1 MWFRRAAG
9 GFLAVSFLVF
19 ALMAGLARLAP
30 PHHGAVPDALEEQ
43 WRPDLAQVRSVD
55 AAMRILP
62 SYVERQHG
70 SREARIAA
78 GIDQFVRDRF
88 FHDTSLLSWRENW
101 LAVAAGEYWINL
113 RVPVQPDA
121 ILHHRRAIC
130 SQQAI
135 VFMEMLRRAG
145 LHYAAVGMSW
155 PSRDPASGGHFAV
168 AAKVDGRWMYFDSDQ
183 EPPVESVPFDRV
195 RDGSALQRL
204 YGSKPALLE
213 GMRYAVAHGQIR
225 LLHVDGFAAPRGGL
239 FQEMTAWLSAWGWA
253 LLGLLALACFAPE
266 LRPRRRA
273 RLGWEPVPA
282 E

>member
-1 MWFRRAAG
+1 MWLRRAAG
-9 GFLAVSFLVF
+9 GFLAVTFLVF

-30 PHHGAVPDALEEQ
+30 AHHGLVPDALEEQ

-70 SREARIAA
+70 SREAKIAA

-145 LHYAAVGMSW
+145 LHYAAVGMRW
-155 PSRDPASGGHFAV
+155 PSSDPASTGHFAV

-183 EPPVESVPFDRV
+183 EPPVESVPFDSL
-195 RDGSALQRL
+195 RDGSALKRL

-213 GMRYAVAHGQIR
+213 GMRYAAAHGQIR

-239 FQEMTAWLSAWGWA
+239 FQDVTAWLSAWGWA
-253 LLGLLALACFAPE
+253 VLALLALACLAPE
-266 LRPRRRA
+266 LRPRRTGLQR
-273 RLGWEPVPA
+273 WEPVPA

>member
-1 MWFRRAAG
+1 MWLRRAAG
-9 GFLAVSFLVF
+9 GVLAVSFLVF

-30 PHHGAVPDALEEQ
+30 AHHGRVPDALEEQ
-43 WRPDLAQVRSVD
+43 WRPDLAQVRSVG

-121 ILHHRRAIC
+121 ILQHRRAIC

-145 LHYAAVGMSW
+145 LHYAAVTMSW
-155 PSRDPASGGHFAV
+155 PSPDPASSGHFAV
-168 AAKVDGRWMYFDSDQ
+168 AAKVDGRWMYFDADQ
-183 EPPVESVPFDRV
+183 EPPVESVPLESI
-195 RDGSALQRL
+195 RDGSALGRL
-204 YGSKPALLE
+204 YGNKPALL
-213 GMRYAVAHGQIR
+213 GNMRYAAAHGRIR
-225 LLHVDGFAAPRGGL
+225 LASVDGFAAPRGGL
-239 FQEMTAWLSAWGWA
+239 FQDVTAWLSAWGW
-253 LLGLLALACFAPE
+253 LVLGLLALACFAPE
-266 LRPRRRA
+266 LRPRRTA
-273 RLGWEPVPA
+273 RLRWGPVPA